1 MICVVLLISPD
12 GRPVTTATAP
22 GVTWNA
28 KECDG
33 WGRGIK
39 HEFESLSAAVGHP
52 EGMGDYGYSTLLTS
66 SKTEWPPAKA
76 RATDEAPI
84 FLLVNTH
91 YGANT
96 SGEPMVAF
104 RSRVLCEAAIRQA
117 KKEVA
122 GPEFP
127 PEWRG
132 KSYAWGLECIPY
144 KIAN

>member
-1 MICVVLLISPD
+1 MTGETKTSGDTDDAPIS
-12 GRPVTTATAP
+12 
-22 GVTWNA
+22 
-28 KECDG
+28 
-33 WGRGIK
+33 
-39 HEFESLSAAVGHP
+39 
-52 EGMGDYGYSTLLTS
+52 
-66 SKTEWPPAKA
+66 
-76 RATDEAPI
+76 PI

-91 YGANT
+91 YDANT
-96 SGEPMVAF
+96 PGEPMVAF
-104 RSRVLCEAAIRQA
+104 RTRVLCEAAIRQA